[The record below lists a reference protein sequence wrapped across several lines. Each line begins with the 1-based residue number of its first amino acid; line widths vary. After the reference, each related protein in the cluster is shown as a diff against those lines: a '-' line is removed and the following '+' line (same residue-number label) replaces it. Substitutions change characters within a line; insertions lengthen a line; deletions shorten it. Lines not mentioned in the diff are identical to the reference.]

1 LPPGTDKK
9 VVTAIAKERFGID
22 FQASAASSTAD
33 MQRLCKV
40 LAKVPQ
46 DVVKNP
52 SLKLLKHEKPGKNG
66 GAYGSIGGAIEM
78 NGRPGQSY
86 QQFGANLKNSDGG
99 DQLGPVEDKC
109 KPANNDPVDYMDF
122 AALHEV
128 GHSVDDAQ
136 TFMASR
142 EGVAEYGGWK
152 EFGSKVEPI
161 ADAVAAEYKYDRRYV
176 LDKILRLNPQPPAP
190 PKGVAPDQWK
200 ARQADVD
207 KWHRIATA
215 KNVWWR
221 QGDCDT
227 ITIGKTM
234 IYHEAYDMNWVGYLA
249 AARKKGMTGYQFRAP
264 AEWFAE
270 LYAAFHSGKI
280 QNGHPS
286 EKWLKKL
293 SV

>member
-1 LPPGTDKK
+1 MK
-9 VVTAIAKERFGID
+9 
-22 FQASAASSTAD
+22 
-33 MQRLCKV
+33 RLCEV

-52 SLKLLKHEKPGKNG
+52 SLKLLKHEQPGKNS
-66 GAYGSIGGAIEM
+66 GAYTSMGGIIEM

-86 QQFGANLKNSDGG
+86 QQFGPNLKNSQGK
-99 DQLGPVEDKC
+99 DQLGDVEDKC

-142 EGVAEYGGWK
+142 EGNAAFGGWR
-152 EFGSKVEPI
+152 EFGAKIEPI
-161 ADAVAAEYKYDRRYV
+161 ADAVVGKTKYDRQYV
-176 LDKILRLNPQPPAP
+176 IDKILRLNPQPPAP
-190 PKGVAPDQWK
+190 PKGVDAGQWA
-200 ARQADVD
+200 ARQAEVD

-221 QGDCDT
+221 ESDCVE
-227 ITIGKTM
+227 ITIGDM

-280 QNGHPS
+280 KKGHPS
-286 EKWLKKL
+286 EGWLKKL